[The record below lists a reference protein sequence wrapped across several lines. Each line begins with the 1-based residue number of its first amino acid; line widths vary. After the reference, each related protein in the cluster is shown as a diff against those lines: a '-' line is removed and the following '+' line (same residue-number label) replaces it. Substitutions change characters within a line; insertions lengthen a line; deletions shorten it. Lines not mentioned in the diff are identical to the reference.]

1 MARVTRDQ
9 DERVPSR
16 GCSPLSAAAGGGRA
30 VVSGDGASLTTVRR
44 CSSAWF
50 VSYSVQLYVE
60 EDGEEAVPTM
70 LSMVLCSARPT
81 FRSREH
87 KNTLK
92 RVISESRIGSPA
104 WFELNR
110 SEAQSNILRKIGV
123 FDLTNQ
129 MVRFW
134 QTQSS
139 PATRANDG
147 DMANLHLSDVW
158 ARECKDCG

>member
-1 MARVTRDQ
+1 
-9 DERVPSR
+9 
-16 GCSPLSAAAGGGRA
+16 
-30 VVSGDGASLTTVRR
+30 VSGDGASLTTVRR

-104 WFELNR
+104 
-110 SEAQSNILRKIGV
+110 
-123 FDLTNQ
+123 
-129 MVRFW
+129 
-134 QTQSS
+134 
-139 PATRANDG
+139 
-147 DMANLHLSDVW
+147 
-158 ARECKDCG
+158 